1 MAIDG
6 SLEFVQASAF
16 DDEALADAFNQGYAG
31 YFTPVNLSAAQ
42 MRGSI
47 TNNDTLLEAS
57 WVAQVDGRFAGIGL
71 LARRGDDGWIGGMGV
86 AQAYRRQGIGRLLMN
101 RLLDSARAL
110 GLRRVGLEVISQN
123 EAAHRLYLGL
133 GFVDLR
139 RLLILEGGDV
149 APVESDLGFE
159 ETAAPA
165 ALRHFAAFHAVALPW
180 QRALPSLEKLAAQS
194 TGWLAKRSGETLAY
208 ALGIVGQ
215 QAISFL
221 DAAFAPG
228 EAAALRALLAHI
240 HAAHAG
246 VPGRIINLGEDEP
259 AWPVFR
265 DLGYCETLS
274 QIEMA
279 ITL

>member
-1 MAIDG
+1 MAIDS
-6 SLEFVQASAF
+6 SLEFLPASAF

-42 MRGSI
+42 MRASI

-57 WVAQVDGRFAGIGL
+57 WVAQIEGRFAGIGL
-71 LARRGDDGWIGGMGV
+71 LARRGDHGWIGGMGV

-101 RLLDSARAL
+101 RLLESARGL
-110 GLRRVGLEVISQN
+110 GLRRVQLEVISQN
-123 EAAHRLYLGL
+123 EAAHTLYLSL

-139 RLLILEGGDV
+139 RLLILEGRDSVLIENDLHFEQATAHDV
-149 APVESDLGFE
+149 
-159 ETAAPA
+159 
-165 ALRHFAAFHAVALPW
+165 LRHFNAFHPAAPPW
-180 QRALPSLEKLAAQS
+180 QRALPSLERLAVHS
-194 TGWLAKRSGETLAY
+194 IGWLAQRSGETLAY

-228 EAAALRALLAHI
+228 EADALRALLASI

-265 DLGYCETLS
+265 DLGYHETLS